1 VQLLRNLWLHLAVH
15 QLAAPSASP
24 VWRSAAGQVAI
35 HTPLLLVGLDHGS
48 SEDVAERLK
57 VSVLLEGWSV
67 CVCVCA
73 RSFGLECVCV
83 RAFGLECVFV
93 CVCVS
98 VSVCV
103 CVCGQVAIHT
113 PLLLVGL
120 DHGSSEDVAE
130 RLKVCVL
137 FEGWGVCVCV
147 CVCMCVYVCVC
158 ARSFGLEC
166 VFVCVR
172 VCVVVCACECV
183 CLCVCVCVCARAFG
197 LECVCVRA
205 FGLDCVCAFGL
216 ECVCA
221 VVSMGVCMCA

>member
-130 RLKVCVL
+130 RLKVSVL
-137 FEGWGVCVCV
+137 LEGWS
-147 CVCMCVYVCVC
+147 VCVC

-166 VFVCVR
+166 V
-172 VCVVVCACECV
+172 CACV
-183 CLCVCVCVCARAFG
+183 WVGVCVCVCV
-197 LECVCVRA
+197 LV
-205 FGLDCVCAFGL
+205 
-216 ECVCA
+216 
-221 VVSMGVCMCA
+221 